1 MTRTIA
7 FDTETT
13 GLSPEQGH
21 RVIELGCVEM
31 VNAIPTGKVFHQY
44 INPEREVDAGAVKV
58 HGLDNVFLSGYP
70 VFAEVAE
77 NFLKFIGDA
86 QLVIHN
92 AAFDIGF
99 MNAEFSRMKLA
110 SLPMERAIDTLHIA
124 RKKFPGSPASLDA
137 LCRRFNIDASART
150 KHGALLDAELLAE
163 VYLELTGGRQ
173 SSLLGGGEKE
183 KPSGETGHIKQK
195 IIDFPYRDFPVSEDE
210 MSRHRK
216 FISSMGYSLWK
227 RD

>member
-31 VNAIPTGKVFHQY
+31 INAIPTGKVLHHY
-44 INPEREVDAGAVKV
+44 LNPEREVDAGAVKV
-58 HGLDNVFLSGYP
+58 HGLDNAFLSDKP
-70 VFAEVAE
+70 LFADVAQE
-77 NFLKFIGDA
+77 FLAFIGEDP
-86 QLVIHN
+86 LVIHN

-99 MNAEFSRMKLA
+99 MNAEFARLNLA
-110 SLPMERAIDTLHIA
+110 PLPMERAIDTLHIA
-124 RKKFPGSPASLDA
+124 RKRFPGAPASLDA
-137 LCRRFNIDASART
+137 LCRRFSIDSSART

-173 SSLLGGGEKE
+173 STLLGSVEQKAE
-183 KPSGETGHIKQK
+183 VVAETAAAITRV
-195 IIDFPYRDFPVSEDE
+195 DFPRRSFPVSEE
-210 MSRHRK
+210 EQERHQVFLNR
-216 FISSMGYSLWK
+216 IQQHIW
-227 RD
+227 